1 MKASRALLGIFA
13 AALTVGA
20 SNPTASIERIEKG
33 LRPPVLVEGDKT
45 WTLEERM
52 RLYHVPGLSVAVFRD
67 FQIFWAKA
75 YGFADETAALK
86 ATDATLFQAGSVSKP
101 VAAMGALKLVEE
113 GKLSLDKDINAYLK
127 SWKIPENDLTKK
139 TPVTLQMLL
148 SHTGG
153 LTVHGFAGYAAD
165 AKVPT
170 VVELLDGAAP
180 ANSAPIRVDLAP
192 GTQYRYSGGGYTIAQ
207 LAMTD
212 VTGQSFPRL
221 LEALVLKPLG
231 MTSSTYDQPLPAA
244 LVPKAAAGYYADG
257 KEVPG
262 KRHVYPEMAAA
273 GLWSTPSDLARF
285 GIGLQNILRGK
296 SGPISKAMAER
307 MTTAVR
313 DGYGLGLAVADK
325 EGAYFSHDGADEGF
339 QTLFIAHKTQ
349 GYGVAIMANSD
360 NGFKVMPELLRAIG
374 AEYGWEGFPEAPLR
388 LAHLTAEQLAA
399 VAGRY
404 KLGSDEVLVVTP
416 KGDGLDCKVT
426 FGEPF
431 TLVPVSPIAFARRD
445 EDTRYILANGWVR
458 VDPGGVPGKE
468 FPRMTAKGRVPSED
482 LEAGR
487 VDEALAAYRKL
498 KEANPSDPAVAEQRF
513 NNVGYRLI
521 MQKDYPKAIAILQLN
536 TELYPASWNTYDS
549 LAEAYMASGDKEKAV
564 ALYRKSL
571 GVIDADTKATPEQ
584 KTAMKAN
591 GLAKLKELGATP

>member
-1 MKASRALLGIFA
+1 MKASRTLLGIVA
-13 AALTVGA
+13 AALTMGA
-20 SNPTASIERIEKG
+20 SSPNPSIERIEKG
-33 LRPPVLVEGDKT
+33 LRPPVLIEGDKT

-52 RLYHVPGLSVAVFRD
+52 RLFHVPGLSVAVFRD
-67 FQIFWAKA
+67 FQVSWAKA
-75 YGFADETAALK
+75 YGFADEAAGMK

-113 GKLSLDKDINAYLK
+113 GKLSLDKNIDAYLK
-127 SWKIPENDLTKK
+127 GWKIPENDLTKK
-139 TPVTLQMLL
+139 TPVTLEMLL

-153 LTVHGFAGYAAD
+153 LTVHGFPGYAAD

-170 VVELLDGAAP
+170 VIEVLDGAAP

-231 MTSSTYDQPLPAA
+231 MTQSTYDQPLPAT

-296 SGPISKAMAER
+296 PGPISKAMAER

-325 EGAYFSHDGADEGF
+325 DGAYFSHDGADEGF
-339 QTLFIAHKTQ
+339 QTLFIAHKTK

-360 NGFKVMPELLRAIG
+360 AGFKVMPELLRAIG
-374 AEYGWEGFPEAPLR
+374 AEYGWEGFPEAPVRTTQLTRRAAGRGGRAVQARLGRGARRDAEGRRPRVPGDVRRAVHARAR
-388 LAHLTAEQLAA
+388 LAHRLRAPRRGHALHPVEQLG
-399 VAGRY
+399 AGRS
-404 KLGSDEVLVVTP
+404 GWRA
-416 KGDGLDCKVT
+416 GQG
-426 FGEPF
+426 
-431 TLVPVSPIAFARRD
+431 VS
-445 EDTRYILANGWVR
+445 
-458 VDPGGVPGKE
+458 
-468 FPRMTAKGRVPSED
+468 RMTAKARVPSED

-498 KEANPSDPAVAEQRF
+498 KEANPSDPAVAEQRL
-513 NNVGYRLI
+513 NEAGYRLI
-521 MQKDYPKAIAILQLN
+521 RVKEFPKAIAILQLN
-536 TELYPASWNTYDS
+536 TELYPASANTYDS
-549 LAEAYMASGDKEKAV
+549 LAEAYMTSGDKEKAI
-564 ALYRKSL
+564 AFYRKSMQ
-571 GVIDADTKATPEQ
+571 VIDADRRRPRSRRRR
-584 KTAMKAN
+584 
-591 GLAKLKELGATP
+591 